1 MKRFSIGKN
10 DIAPTTY
17 TRMNSLSLKH
27 LRSSARLIYR
37 HVMLII
43 AGRIENVK
51 KNAAVIMFHHSKF
64 RRYRVLQRE
73 ETLPVAVPPWAKTA
87 VPDA

>member
-1 MKRFSIGKN
+1 
-10 DIAPTTY
+10 
-17 TRMNSLSLKH
+17 
-27 LRSSARLIYR
+27 
-37 HVMLII
+37 
-43 AGRIENVK
+43 
-51 KNAAVIMFHHSKF
+51 MFHHSKF